1 MKSYIPRPLYTKRI
15 EPFVDKDIIKVITGQ
30 RRIGKSYILLQMA
43 DIIKESNP
51 KANIIFVDKEQ
62 LAFVDIKNYMDLYLY
77 TKNAAKGHIH
87 NYLFVDEVQEIE
99 DFQLCLRSLLNENVC
114 DIYCTGSNA
123 KILSVNLLRIW
134 QDDMSNFKFIH
145 SDMQNF

>member
-77 TKNAAKGHIH
+77 TKNAVKGHMH
-87 NYLFVDEVQEIE
+87 NYL
-99 DFQLCLRSLLNENVC
+99 LWTK
-114 DIYCTGSNA
+114 Y
-123 KILSVNLLRIW
+123 K
-134 QDDMSNFKFIH
+134 K
-145 SDMQNF
+145 